1 MTLYDYWTKIHI
13 ACGVGVFLGRVNVKK
28 LEAIQPAMFTEDK
41 GSVRGGGGER
51 RSPPWYKFV
60 SLPCLP
66 LSLKS
71 EMAATIFAN

>member
-41 GSVRGGGGER
+41 GSDEKGAHPLDTNLFL
-51 RSPPWYKFV
+51 SPA
-60 SLPCLP
+60 CRCH
-66 LSLKS
+66 
-71 EMAATIFAN
+71 